1 MGDTTNQLQT
11 IDQSIL
17 DTLWDFSD
25 PAASAERFQA
35 AADDLAY
42 SEEARE
48 EIATQLA
55 RALGLMEQYDDAE
68 AVLDSIVP
76 SSPIVEARIALE
88 RGRLRL
94 AQSEPVVAVPLFT
107 KAARRA
113 ASGRVTFLTLD
124 ALHMLAI
131 ADAGHEEEWAEVGFA
146 VLERAGQPRTRRWGV
161 ALHNNLGWYLHDGGR
176 AAEALPHFE
185 RALEYAREVGT
196 ADQRFIGR
204 WAVARCLRTLGRTDE
219 ALVQQRSLA
228 EKRPDDPYVAAEIRA
243 LTEDRSTIEE

>member
-1 MGDTTNQLQT
+1 MGDTTIQLQT
-11 IDQSIL
+11 IDQSVL

-55 RALGLMEQYDDAE
+55 RALGLMEQFDDAE

-94 AQSEPVVAVPLFT
+94 AQNEPLVAVPLFT

-146 VLERAGQPRTRRWGV
+146 VLERATQPRTRRWGV
-161 ALHNNLGWYLHDGGR
+161 ALHNNLGWFLHDGGH

-243 LTEDRSTIEE
+243 LTDDRSTIEE